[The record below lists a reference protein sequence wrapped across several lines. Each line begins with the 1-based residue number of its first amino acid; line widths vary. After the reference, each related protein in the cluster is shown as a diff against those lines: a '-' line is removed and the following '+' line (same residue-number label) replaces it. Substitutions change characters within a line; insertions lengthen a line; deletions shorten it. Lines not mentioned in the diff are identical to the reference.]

1 MEQLVNTANELIAV
15 IVNYAAFF
23 IIYGAIFYFIGAVIY
38 QVLRAVVNR
47 FLPTWKHWYTTIAL
61 IVLLSHIRSLHGSSD

>member
-38 QVLRAVVNR
+38 QFLHAVIKR
-47 FLPTWKHWYTTIAL
+47 FLPAWKRWYQA
-61 IVLLSHIRSLHGSSD
+61 IRSRKQ

>member
-38 QVLRAVVNR
+38 QFLHAVVKR
-47 FLPTWKHWYTTIAL
+47 FLPAWKRWYQA
-61 IVLLSHIRSLHGSSD
+61 IRSRKQ

>member
-15 IVNYAAFF
+15 IVNSAAFF

-38 QVLRAVVNR
+38 QILRAVAKR
-47 FLPTWKHWYTTIAL
+47 FLPTWKRWYQ
-61 IVLLSHIRSLHGSSD
+61 SIRSRKQ

>member
-47 FLPTWKHWYTTIAL
+47 VLPTWKHWYQA
-61 IVLLSHIRSLHGSSD
+61 IRSRKQ

>member
-1 MEQLVNTANELIAV
+1 MELLVNTANELIAV

-47 FLPTWKHWYTTIAL
+47 FLPTWKQWYQA
-61 IVLLSHIRSLHGSSD
+61 IRNRKQ

>member
-1 MEQLVNTANELIAV
+1 MELLVNTANELIAV

-38 QVLRAVVNR
+38 QVLRTVVNR
-47 FLPTWKHWYTTIAL
+47 FLPTWKHWYQA
-61 IVLLSHIRSLHGSSD
+61 IRSRKQ

>member
-38 QVLRAVVNR
+38 QILRAVVK
-47 FLPTWKHWYTTIAL
+47 LSL
-61 IVLLSHIRSLHGSSD
+61 IHI

>member
-38 QVLRAVVNR
+38 QVLRAVVKR
-47 FLPTWKHWYTTIAL
+47 FLPT
-61 IVLLSHIRSLHGSSD
+61 

>member
-38 QVLRAVVNR
+38 QILRAVIKR
-47 FLPTWKHWYTTIAL
+47 FPPTWKRWYQA
-61 IVLLSHIRSLHGSSD
+61 IRSRKQ

>member
-38 QVLRAVVNR
+38 QILRAVIKR
-47 FLPTWKHWYTTIAL
+47 FLPTWKHWYQT
-61 IVLLSHIRSLHGSSD
+61 IRSRKQ

>member
-1 MEQLVNTANELIAV
+1 MELLVNTANELIAV

-38 QVLRAVVNR
+38 QILRAVKR
-47 FLPTWKHWYTTIAL
+47 FLPTWKHWYQA
-61 IVLLSHIRSLHGSSD
+61 IRSRKQ

>member
-23 IIYGAIFYFIGAVIY
+23 IIYGAIFYFICAVIY

-47 FLPTWKHWYTTIAL
+47 FLPTWKHWYQA
-61 IVLLSHIRSLHGSSD
+61 IRSRKQ

>member
-38 QVLRAVVNR
+38 QFLHAVVQR
-47 FLPTWKHWYTTIAL
+47 FLPAWKRWYQA
-61 IVLLSHIRSLHGSSD
+61 IRSRKQ

>member
-23 IIYGAIFYFIGAVIY
+23 IIYGAIFYFIGA
-38 QVLRAVVNR
+38 
-47 FLPTWKHWYTTIAL
+47 L
-61 IVLLSHIRSLHGSSD
+61 IVILCHITALPGAIVDMFRMASSL

>member
-38 QVLRAVVNR
+38 QVLRAVVKR
-47 FLPTWKHWYTTIAL
+47 FLPTWTRWYQA
-61 IVLLSHIRSLHGSSD
+61 IRSRKQ

>member
-1 MEQLVNTANELIAV
+1 MELLVNTANELIAV

-47 FLPTWKHWYTTIAL
+47 FLPTWKHRYQA
-61 IVLLSHIRSLHGSSD
+61 IRSRKQ

>member
-23 IIYGAIFYFIGAVIY
+23 IIYGAIFCFIGAVIY
-38 QVLRAVVNR
+38 QILRAVVKR
-47 FLPTWKHWYTTIAL
+47 FLPTWKRWYQA
-61 IVLLSHIRSLHGSSD
+61 IRSRKQ

>member
-38 QVLRAVVNR
+38 QVLRAVVKR
-47 FLPTWKHWYTTIAL
+47 CLPTWKRWYQA
-61 IVLLSHIRSLHGSSD
+61 IRSRKQ

>member
-38 QVLRAVVNR
+38 QFLHAVVKR
-47 FLPTWKHWYTTIAL
+47 VLPARKRW
-61 IVLLSHIRSLHGSSD
+61 SQSIRSSKL